1 MARYLE
7 FEKPIA
13 ALQDQIDRLEEDAE
27 GGPVDVKAESSRL
40 REKVHE
46 QLQAI
51 YANLTPWQKAMV
63 ARHPERPHFT
73 DIAKALLTDFE
84 PLAGD
89 RFFAE
94 DAAIMGGIARFDG
107 QPVMA
112 IGHEK
117 GRDTES
123 RLRHNF
129 GMGRPEG
136 YRKAVRLMEMADRFS
151 LPVLTFVD
159 TAGAFPGIEAEE
171 RGAAEALAR
180 GTAACLKLGVP
191 MIATITGE
199 GGSGGAL
206 ALAAANR
213 VLMMEHSFYAVI
225 SPEGCASILWRSGDN
240 AQDAAQAMRISA
252 QDLER
257 LGLIDKIIPEPLG
270 GAHRDP
276 SAAIEA
282 VGAEIKA
289 QLANLSGLARDELRR
304 ERREKYLAME
314 RSA

>member
-7 FEKPIA
+7 FEKPVA
-13 ALQDQIDRLEEDAE
+13 ALQEQIERLEENAE
-27 GGPVDVKAESSRL
+27 GGPVDVKTESSRL
-40 REKVHE
+40 REKVRE
-46 QLQAI
+46 ELQFI

-73 DIAKALLTDFE
+73 DFAKALFTDFE

-94 DAAIMGGIARFDG
+94 DAAIMGGMARFNG
-107 QPVMA
+107 RPVMA

-225 SPEGCASILWRSGDN
+225 SPEGCASILWRSGDH
-240 AQDAAQAMRISA
+240 AKDAAQAMRISA
-252 QDLER
+252 QDLQK
-257 LGLIDKIIPEPLG
+257 LGLVDGIIPEPLG

-276 SAAIEA
+276 LAAMQAVGEEIEA
-282 VGAEIKA
+282 ELEK
-289 QLANLSGLARDELRR
+289 LSGLGREGLKR

-314 RSA
+314 RSD

>member
-1 MARYLE
+1 MQTFLE

-13 ALQDQIDRLEEDAE
+13 ALQAQIDQLEEGARDSS
-27 GGPVDVKAESSRL
+27 VDVEAEMRRL
-40 REKVHE
+40 RKKADA
-46 QLQAI
+46 QLAQI
-51 YANLTPWQKAMV
+51 YTNLTPWQKALV
-63 ARHPERPHFT
+63 ARHPERPHFK
-73 DIAKALLTDFE
+73 DITAALLTDFE

-89 RFFAE
+89 RNFAE
-94 DAAIMGGIARFDG
+94 DAAIVGGMARFRDR
-107 QPVMA
+107 PVVV

-117 GRDTES
+117 GRNTEE

-129 GMGRPEG
+129 GMGKPEG
-136 YRKAVRLMEMADRFS
+136 YRKAVRLMELADRFD

-180 GTAACLKLGVP
+180 GTAACLRLRVP
-191 MIATITGE
+191 MVATIVGE

-213 VLMMEHSFYAVI
+213 VLMLEHSFYAVI

-252 QDLER
+252 QDLLR
-257 LGLIDKIIPEPLG
+257 LGLIDRIVEEPLG
-270 GAHRDP
+270 GAHRD
-276 SAAIEA
+276 AAKAMATMGDAIEEELSEL
-282 VGAEIKA
+282 AEK
-289 QLANLSGLARDELRR
+289 SPDDLRK
-304 ERREKYLAME
+304 ERREKFLAME
-314 RSA
+314 QAA